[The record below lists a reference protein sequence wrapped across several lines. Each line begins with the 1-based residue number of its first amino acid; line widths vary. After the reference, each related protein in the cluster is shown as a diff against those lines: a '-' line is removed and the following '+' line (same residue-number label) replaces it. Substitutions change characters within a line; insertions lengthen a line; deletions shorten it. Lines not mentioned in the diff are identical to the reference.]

1 MSVLAYQIHKW
12 CAILTHTIDF
22 SRFIYS
28 VALRHHHRRHHHPKQ
43 LPKSS
48 ADIQSVKCDVLKLVS
63 NAREHVWSRYIK
75 YIPGWEKWMDGRQRK
90 TIQSSIIKEGFQEN
104 CFSLFHSLHLHFPF
118 QRSFIRVRA
127 RRWANKHTHTHVM
140 AMNERRS
147 CDKRKT
153 LGFSKA
159 EQFVSH
165 RWNDV
170 NVKWVDVVFI
180 IVFCLRV
187 WVFVH
192 SKECERKNHKLLLE
206 TESSSETRK
215 TPSPC
220 RCQFSFNNKC
230 VDLLIPF
237 WID

>member
-104 CFSLFHSLHLHFPF
+104 CFSPFHSLQLHFPF
-118 QRSFIRVRA
+118 QCSFIRVRA
-127 RRWANKHTHTHVM
+127 RRWANKHTHTHTWWQWMKEEVVINVKHLALVKLSSLFPIGEM
-140 AMNERRS
+140 MSMWCGLMLYSSLCFVCVYEYLCIRKSVKEKITS
-147 CDKRKT
+147 CFWKRKVRQRP
-153 LGFSKA
+153 GK
-159 EQFVSH
+159 H
-165 RWNDV
+165 RHHV
-170 NVKWVDVVFI
+170 GASF
-180 IVFCLRV
+180 
-187 WVFVH
+187 H
-192 SKECERKNHKLLLE
+192 STINA
-206 TESSSETRK
+206 S
-215 TPSPC
+215 
-220 RCQFSFNNKC
+220 
-230 VDLLIPF
+230 IY
-237 WID
+237 